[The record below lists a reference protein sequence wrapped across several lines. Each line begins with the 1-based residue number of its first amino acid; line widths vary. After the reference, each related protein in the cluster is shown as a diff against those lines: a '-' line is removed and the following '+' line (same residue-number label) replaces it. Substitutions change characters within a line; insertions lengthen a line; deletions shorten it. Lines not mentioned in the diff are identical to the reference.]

1 MMIAK
6 VIVDIPSKS
15 VDFKFD
21 YIVPTHLESVVQ
33 VGVRVI
39 VPFGPRT
46 IQGYVMDIQD
56 KPDEDVNIS
65 KLKAIKEVQDIQP
78 ELTPE
83 LVQLSEWM
91 SHYHVT
97 KRISVLEAMLPSAI
111 KAKYNKAF

>member
-39 VPFGPRT
+39 VPFLSL
-46 IQGYVMDIQD
+46 IH
-56 KPDEDVNIS
+56 IS
-65 KLKAIKEVQDIQP
+65 EP
-78 ELTPE
+78 TRP
-83 LVQLSEWM
+83 
-91 SHYHVT
+91 Y
-97 KRISVLEAMLPSAI
+97 
-111 KAKYNKAF
+111 